1 MSTRRL
7 LKAAQAIREVVSMAI
22 LTELKDPRVQDVT
35 VTSVSVAPD
44 MRTAKVNVSV
54 RGDDKK
60 QELSLRGLQASAGF
74 LQHLIAKRIDTRYTP
89 VLQFALDQGVKRSI
103 EVATILREVLP
114 REEAADEDAEQLED
128 EAARWESAEAGS
140 DAEADTEMDTEQATD
155 DDDQFPREAEED
167 EPPPASA

>member
-1 MSTRRL
+1 MSSRRL
-7 LKAAQAIREVVSMAI
+7 LKAAEAIREVVSMAI

-44 MRTAKVNVSV
+44 MRTAKVNVSI
-54 RGDDKK
+54 RGDEKK

-89 VLQFALDQGVKRSI
+89 VLQFVIDQGVKRSI

-114 REEAADEDAEQLED
+114 PEPDADDPDGGTGNDAELS
-128 EAARWESAEAGS
+128 AAVSEAGG
-140 DAEADTEMDTEQATD
+140 DGDE
-155 DDDQFPREAEED
+155 FPLAAEED
-167 EPPPASA
+167 EPPPR

>member
-114 REEAADEDAEQLED
+114 REEAEEEQEDAEQFAD
-128 EAARWESAEAGS
+128 EAAQWESA
-140 DAEADTEMDTEQATD
+140 AEDGAEQAGETD

-167 EPPPASA
+167 EPPPSSA